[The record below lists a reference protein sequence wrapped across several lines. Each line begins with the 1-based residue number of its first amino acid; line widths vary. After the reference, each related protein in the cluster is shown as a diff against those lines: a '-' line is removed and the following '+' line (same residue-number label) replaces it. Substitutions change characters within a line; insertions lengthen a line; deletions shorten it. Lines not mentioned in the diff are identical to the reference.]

1 MSIKK
6 TVIDIAA
13 SIITLLPYTKPS
25 GAIVDKILVE
35 SEKIAETERI
45 DRGDQERRT

>member
-6 TVIDIAA
+6 SVIDNAA
-13 SIITLLPYTKPS
+13 SIITSLPYTKPS
-25 GAIVDKILVE
+25 SLIVDKILVE

-45 DRGDQERRT
+45 DRGDRENVR